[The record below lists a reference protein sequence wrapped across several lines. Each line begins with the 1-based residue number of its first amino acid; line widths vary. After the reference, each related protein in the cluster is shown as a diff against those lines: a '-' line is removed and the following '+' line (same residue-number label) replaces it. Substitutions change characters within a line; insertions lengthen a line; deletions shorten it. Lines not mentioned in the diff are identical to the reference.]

1 MHERKF
7 WDRYLIAI
15 LGSLCLVTLALAT
28 FVKMD
33 RHIMPQGIVRTMI
46 LVSPLAALLP
56 FMWAVVREVRRDEV
70 LHTRK
75 IWFRYIAEMSG
86 GFVLYALVLVLVH
99 RFGFPMHKGI
109 GRTLL
114 LVSPTL
120 PFLLIVWA
128 VVRQFRR
135 MDEYGRLILLES
147 IAMAFGVTAGWVV
160 TYGFMENA
168 GYPRLSMFTVWM
180 VMMSAW
186 AVITIVRGMV
196 GR

>member
-1 MHERKF
+1 MNERKI
-7 WDRYLIAI
+7 WDRYLIGI
-15 LGSLCLVTLALAT
+15 LGSLCLFTLALAT
-28 FVKMD
+28 FIKMD
-33 RHIMPQGIVRTMI
+33 RHMPQGIVRTMI

-56 FMWAVVREVRRDEV
+56 FLWAVVREVRRDEV
-70 LHTRK
+70 IHTRK
-75 IWFRYIAEMSG
+75 IWFRYLAEMSAA
-86 GFVLYALVLVLVH
+86 FLLYIAVLVLSIDVG
-99 RFGFPMHKGI
+99 RPMHEGI

-135 MDEYGRLILLES
+135 MDEYGRSTSLES

>member
-1 MHERKF
+1 MHERKI
-7 WDRYLIAI
+7 WDRYLVGI
-15 LGSLCLVTLALAT
+15 LGSLCLFTLALAT
-28 FVKMD
+28 FIKMD
-33 RHIMPQGIVRTMI
+33 RHMPEGIVRTMI

-56 FMWAVVREVRRDEV
+56 FLWAVVRQVRRDEV
-70 LHTRK
+70 MHQRK
-75 IWFRYIAEMSG
+75 IWFRYLAEMSG
-86 GFVLYALVLVLVH
+86 GFILYAAVLTISLEV
-99 RFGFPMHKGI
+99 GPPMPKGI
-109 GRTLL
+109 LKTLV

-120 PFLLIVWA
+120 PFFLVVWA

-135 MDEYGRLILLES
+135 MDEYLRLILLES
-147 IAMAFGVTAGWVV
+147 IAIAFGVTAGWVI

-186 AVITIVRGMV
+186 AIIAIGRTIT

>member
-1 MHERKF
+1 MNERKI
-7 WDRYLIAI
+7 WDRYLIGI
-15 LGSLCLVTLALAT
+15 LGSLCLFTLALAT
-28 FVKMD
+28 FIKMD

-56 FMWAVVREVRRDEV
+56 FLWAVVREVRRDEV
-70 LHTRK
+70 IHTRK
-75 IWFRYIAEMSG
+75 IWFRYLAEMSAA
-86 GFVLYALVLVLVH
+86 FLLYIAVLVLSIDVG
-99 RFGFPMHKGI
+99 RPMHEGI

-135 MDEYGRLILLES
+135 MDEYGRSTSLES

>member
-1 MHERKF
+1 MHERKI
-7 WDRYLIAI
+7 WDRYLVGI
-15 LGSLCLVTLALAT
+15 LGSLCLFTLALAT
-28 FVKMD
+28 FIKMD
-33 RHIMPQGIVRTMI
+33 RHMPEGIVRTMI
-46 LVSPLAALLP
+46 LVSPLAALVP
-56 FMWAVVREVRRDEV
+56 FLWAVVRQVRRDEV
-70 LHTRK
+70 MHTRK
-75 IWFRYIAEMSG
+75 IWFRYLAEMSG
-86 GFVLYALVLVLVH
+86 AFLLYFAVLVAVH
-99 RFGFPMHKGI
+99 RFGFPMPKGI
-109 GRTLL
+109 LKTLV

-135 MDEYGRLILLES
+135 MDEYGRMVSLES
-147 IAMAFGVTAGWVV
+147 IAIAFGVTAGWVV

-186 AVITIVRGMV
+186 AVITIARGMV

>member
-1 MHERKF
+1 M
-7 WDRYLIAI
+7 
-15 LGSLCLVTLALAT
+15 
-28 FVKMD
+28 
-33 RHIMPQGIVRTMI
+33 
-46 LVSPLAALLP
+46 
-56 FMWAVVREVRRDEV
+56 
-70 LHTRK
+70 HTRK
-75 IWFRYIAEMSG
+75 IFIRYFIEMLG
-86 GFVLYALVLVLVH
+86 GFSLYALVLVLVH
-99 RFGFPMHKGI
+99 RFGFPMPKGI
-109 GRTLL
+109 LKTLV

-128 VVRQFRR
+128 VVRMFRR
-135 MDEYGRLILLES
+135 LDEYGRLFTLES

-186 AVITIVRGMV
+186 VIFVIVRGIV

>member
-1 MHERKF
+1 MHERKI
-7 WDRYLIAI
+7 WDRYLVGI
-15 LGSLCLVTLALAT
+15 LGSLCLFTLALAT
-28 FVKMD
+28 FIKMD

-70 LHTRK
+70 MRQRK
-75 IWFRYIAEMSG
+75 IWFRYIAEMSAA
-86 GFVLYALVLVLVH
+86 FLLYALVLMVSIDV
-99 RFGFPMHKGI
+99 GFPMHKGI

-120 PFLLIVWA
+120 PFLLVVWA

-135 MDEYGRLILLES
+135 MDEYGRLMSLES

-168 GYPRLSMFTVWM
+168 GYPRLSMFTVWT

-186 AVITIVRGMV
+186 AVIAIVRSV
-196 GR
+196 AGR

>member
-1 MHERKF
+1 MHKRKI
-7 WDRYLIAI
+7 WDRYLVGM
-15 LGSLCLVTLALAT
+15 LGGLCLFTLALAT
-28 FVKMD
+28 FIKMD
-33 RHIMPQGIVRTMI
+33 RHMPQGLVRTMI
-46 LVSPLAALLP
+46 LVSPLAALVP
-56 FMWAVVREVRRDEV
+56 FMWAVVRQVRRDEV

-75 IWFRYIAEMSG
+75 IWFRYIAEMSAA
-86 GFVLYALVLVLVH
+86 FLLYALVLVVSIDV
-99 RFGFPMHKGI
+99 GFPMHKGI

-120 PFLLIVWA
+120 PFLLVVWA
-128 VVRQFRR
+128 VARQFRR
-135 MDEYGRLILLES
+135 MDEYVRLIALES

-186 AVITIVRGMV
+186 AVIAIVRTIA

>member
-1 MHERKF
+1 M
-7 WDRYLIAI
+7 
-15 LGSLCLVTLALAT
+15 
-28 FVKMD
+28 
-33 RHIMPQGIVRTMI
+33 
-46 LVSPLAALLP
+46 
-56 FMWAVVREVRRDEV
+56 
-70 LHTRK
+70 HTRK
-75 IWFRYIAEMSG
+75 IFIRYFAEMSAA
-86 GFVLYALVLVLVH
+86 FVLYFAVLVAVH
-99 RFGFPMHKGI
+99 RFGFPMPKGI
-109 GRTLL
+109 LKTLV

-135 MDEYGRLILLES
+135 MDEYARLILLES

-168 GYPRLSMFTVWM
+168 GYPRLSMFSVWT

-186 AVITIVRGMV
+186 AVSALVRCLV

>member
-1 MHERKF
+1 
-7 WDRYLIAI
+7 
-15 LGSLCLVTLALAT
+15 
-28 FVKMD
+28 
-33 RHIMPQGIVRTMI
+33 MPQGIVRTMI

-56 FMWAVVREVRRDEV
+56 FLWAVVRQVRRDEV
-70 LHTRK
+70 RHTRK
-75 IWFRYIAEMSG
+75 IWFRYLAEMSAA
-86 GFVLYALVLVLVH
+86 FLLYALVLVVSIDVG
-99 RFGFPMHKGI
+99 RPMPEGL

-120 PFLLIVWA
+120 PFLLVVWA

-147 IAMAFGVTAGWVV
+147 IAMAFGVTAGWVI

-186 AVITIVRGMV
+186 AAIAIARCMV

>member
-1 MHERKF
+1 MHERKI
-7 WDRYLIAI
+7 WDRYLVGM
-15 LGSLCLVTLALAT
+15 LGGLCLFTLALAT
-28 FVKMD
+28 FIKMD
-33 RHIMPQGIVRTMI
+33 RHMPEGIVRTMI

-56 FMWAVVREVRRDEV
+56 FMWAVVRQVRRDEV

-75 IWFRYIAEMSG
+75 IWFRYLAEMSAA
-86 GFVLYALVLVLVH
+86 FLLYAAVLTISLEVGPPMPKGILKTLVLVC
-99 RFGFPMHKGI
+99 
-109 GRTLL
+109 
-114 LVSPTL
+114 PTL
-120 PFLLIVWA
+120 AFLLIVWA

-135 MDEYGRLILLES
+135 MDEYVRLILLEN

-168 GYPRLSMFTVWM
+168 GYPRLSMFSVWM

-186 AVITIVRGMV
+186 AVIAIVRMIA

>member
-1 MHERKF
+1 MHDRKI
-7 WDRYLIAI
+7 WDRYLIGI
-15 LGSLCLVTLALAT
+15 LGSLCLFTLALAT
-28 FVKMD
+28 FIKMD
-33 RHIMPQGIVRTMI
+33 RHMLEGIVRTMI
-46 LVSPLAALLP
+46 LVSPLAALVP

-75 IWFRYIAEMSG
+75 IWFRYLAEMSAA
-86 GFVLYALVLVLVH
+86 FLLYALVLTVSIDV
-99 RFGFPMHKGI
+99 GFPMHKGI

-120 PFLLIVWA
+120 AFLLIVWA

-135 MDEYGRLILLES
+135 MDEYGRSMSLEN

-186 AVITIVRGMV
+186 AVIFMVRCWT

>member
-1 MHERKF
+1 MHERKI
-7 WDRYLIAI
+7 WDRYLVGI
-15 LGSLCLVTLALAT
+15 LGSLCLFTLALAT
-28 FVKMD
+28 YIKMGS
-33 RHIMPQGIVRTMI
+33 HMPQGIVRTMI
-46 LVSPLAALLP
+46 LVSPLAALVP

-70 LHTRK
+70 LRTRK
-75 IWFRYIAEMSG
+75 IWFRYIAEMSAA
-86 GFVLYALVLVLVH
+86 FLLYIAVLVVSIDMG
-99 RFGFPMHKGI
+99 RPMHEGV

-135 MDEYGRLILLES
+135 MDEYGRLMSLEC
-147 IAMAFGVTAGWVV
+147 IAIAFGVTAGWVV

-168 GYPRLSMFTVWM
+168 GYPRLSMFSIWT

-186 AVITIVRGMV
+186 AVIAIVRSIV

>member
-1 MHERKF
+1 MHESKF
-7 WDRYLIAI
+7 WDRYLVGI
-15 LGSLCLVTLALAT
+15 LGSLCLFTLALAT

-33 RHIMPQGIVRTMI
+33 HHMPEGILRTMI
-46 LVSPLAALLP
+46 LVSPLAALVP
-56 FMWAVVREVRRDEV
+56 FMWAVVRGVRRDEV

-75 IWFRYIAEMSG
+75 IWFRYLAEMSAA
-86 GFVLYALVLVLVH
+86 FLLYAVVLTISLEV
-99 RFGFPMHKGI
+99 GPPMPKGI
-109 GRTLL
+109 LKTLV

-120 PFLLIVWA
+120 AFLLIVWA

-135 MDEYGRLILLES
+135 MDEYGRLISLES
-147 IAMAFGVTAGWVV
+147 IAMAFGVTAGCVV

-168 GYPRLSMFTVWM
+168 GYPRLSMFNVWM

-186 AVITIVRGMV
+186 AVIAIARTIA

>member
-1 MHERKF
+1 MLERKI
-7 WDRYLIAI
+7 WDRYLVGM
-15 LGSLCLVTLALAT
+15 LGILCLFTLALAT
-28 FVKMD
+28 FIKMD
-33 RHIMPQGIVRTMI
+33 RHMPEGIVRTMI

-56 FMWAVVREVRRDEV
+56 FLWAVLRQVRRDEV

-75 IWFRYIAEMSG
+75 IWVRYLAEMSAA
-86 GFVLYALVLVLVH
+86 FLLYALALVVSIDVG
-99 RFGFPMHKGI
+99 RPMHEGI

-186 AVITIVRGMV
+186 AVITIARGIV

>member
-1 MHERKF
+1 MHERKI
-7 WDRYLIAI
+7 WDRYLVGI
-15 LGSLCLVTLALAT
+15 LGGLCLLTLTLAT
-28 FVKMD
+28 FIKMD
-33 RHIMPQGIVRTMI
+33 RHIMPEGIVRTMI
-46 LVSPLAALLP
+46 LVSPLAALVP
-56 FMWAVVREVRRDEV
+56 FMWAVVRQVRRDEV

-75 IWFRYIAEMSG
+75 IWFRYIAEMSAA
-86 GFVLYALVLVLVH
+86 FILYAVVLTISLEV
-99 RFGFPMHKGI
+99 GPPMHAGI
-109 GRTLL
+109 LKTLV

-120 PFLLIVWA
+120 AFLLVVWA

-135 MDEYGRLILLES
+135 MDEYGRLMSLES

-168 GYPRLSMFTVWM
+168 GYPRLSMFSVWM

-186 AVITIVRGMV
+186 AVITIVRGMC

>member
-1 MHERKF
+1 MNERKI
-7 WDRYLIAI
+7 WDRYLVVM
-15 LGSLCLVTLALAT
+15 LGVLCLFTLALAT
-28 FVKMD
+28 FLKMD
-33 RHIMPQGIVRTMI
+33 RHMPEGIVRTMI
-46 LVSPLAALLP
+46 LVSPLVALLP

-75 IWFRYIAEMSG
+75 IWFRYIAELSAAFLIYAVVLTISLEVGPPMS
-86 GFVLYALVLVLVH
+86 
-99 RFGFPMHKGI
+99 KGI
-109 GRTLL
+109 MKTLV

-128 VVRQFRR
+128 VARQFRR
-135 MDEYGRLILLES
+135 MDEYVRLMALES
-147 IAMAFGVTAGWVV
+147 IAIAFGVTAGWVV

-168 GYPRLSMFTVWM
+168 GYPRLSMFNVWM

-186 AVITIVRGMV
+186 AVVVMVRGIA

>member
-1 MHERKF
+1 MHDRKI
-7 WDRYLIAI
+7 WDRYLVGI
-15 LGSLCLVTLALAT
+15 LGSLCLFTLALAT
-28 FVKMD
+28 FIKMD
-33 RHIMPQGIVRTMI
+33 RHMPEGIVRTMI
-46 LVSPLAALLP
+46 LVSPLAALVP
-56 FMWAVVREVRRDEV
+56 FMWAVVRQVRRDEV

-75 IWFRYIAEMSG
+75 IWFRYLAEMSAA
-86 GFVLYALVLVLVH
+86 FLLYALVLTVSIDV
-99 RFGFPMHKGI
+99 GFPMHKGI
-109 GRTLL
+109 VRTLV

-120 PFLLIVWA
+120 SFLLIVWA

-135 MDEYGRLILLES
+135 MDEYGRLVMLES

-186 AVITIVRGMV
+186 AVITIVRGV
-196 GR
+196 

>member
-1 MHERKF
+1 MHERKI
-7 WDRYLIAI
+7 WDRYLVGI
-15 LGSLCLVTLALAT
+15 LGSLCLFTLALAT
-28 FVKMD
+28 FIKMD
-33 RHIMPQGIVRTMI
+33 RHMPQGFVRTMI

-70 LHTRK
+70 IHTRK
-75 IWFRYIAEMSG
+75 IWFRYIAEMSAA
-86 GFVLYALVLVLVH
+86 FLVYAVVLVVSIDVG
-99 RFGFPMHKGI
+99 RPMHEGI

-135 MDEYGRLILLES
+135 MDEYGRSMSLEN

-186 AVITIVRGMV
+186 AVITIARGMV

>member
-1 MHERKF
+1 MHERKI
-7 WDRYLIAI
+7 WDRYLVGM
-15 LGSLCLVTLALAT
+15 LGILCLFTLALAT
-28 FVKMD
+28 FIKID
-33 RHIMPQGIVRTMI
+33 RHMPEGIVRTMI

-56 FMWAVVREVRRDEV
+56 FMWAVVRVVRRDEV
-70 LHTRK
+70 IHTRK
-75 IWFRYIAEMSG
+75 IWFRYLAELSAA
-86 GFVLYALVLVLVH
+86 FLVYALVLVLVH

-120 PFLLIVWA
+120 SFFLIVWA

-135 MDEYGRLILLES
+135 MDEYGRFMSLES
-147 IAMAFGVTAGWVV
+147 IAMAFGITAGWVV

-168 GYPRLSMFTVWM
+168 GYPRLSMFSVWM

-186 AVITIVRGMV
+186 AVITIARGIA